1 MSSIN
6 FIHRCSLDSLTTTEP
21 VNSGSV
27 ISCAQGGCKMLRKL
41 LGTFAVMAMSISYCV
56 SVHAAVKL
64 EGDPKIAFIY
74 LSPAHDGGWTESLDR
89 GRIKLEK
96 ATGLDIAYTEDV
108 SGDKAETRRVIDLYV
123 KRGYNIIVGTAW
135 DYGEAFAEA
144 AKANPNVAFVN
155 AAGETKSDNLE
166 SFYGRTYQ
174 GWYLAGMAAGSVTKT
189 NKIGM
194 IAGFPLAV
202 VNWDINAFQLGV
214 HAVNPEAQVT
224 ANFVNTW
231 HDTVK
236 EGQAAEAMIEQGID
250 IIATN
255 LSAASVPAATEK
267 AGIRFI
273 GFQNDMSHLAPKG
286 HVASVVFNW
295 ETYLIPN
302 VKEMIAGTWSSEG
315 NAFVGIETGMID
327 VVGLA
332 DDVPQDVR
340 TKIDETLAA
349 MKSGKFSPFDGPMH
363 KQNGDEVVAKG
374 ASLDDAGIWSMN
386 YFVKGVVGTMP
397 AQ

>member
-1 MSSIN
+1 
-6 FIHRCSLDSLTTTEP
+6 
-21 VNSGSV
+21 
-27 ISCAQGGCKMLRKL
+27 MLKKII
-41 LGTFAVMAMSISYCV
+41 GAFAMFAMSMCYSM
-56 SVHAAVKL
+56 SAHTQVKL
-64 EGDPKIAFIY
+64 KGDPKIAFIY

-89 GRIKLEK
+89 GRLKLEK
-96 ATGLDIAYTEDV
+96 AIGLDIAYTEDV
-108 SGDKAETRRVIDLYV
+108 SSDKAETRRIIDLYV
-123 KRGYNIIVGTAW
+123 KRGYNIIIGTAW

-144 AKANPNVAFVN
+144 AKAYPNVAFLN

-189 NKIGM
+189 NKIGI
-194 IAGFPLAV
+194 IAGFPLSV
-202 VNWDINAFQLGV
+202 VNWDINAFQRGV
-214 HAVNPEAQVT
+214 QALNPDAHVI

-236 EGQAAEAMIEQGID
+236 EGQVAEAMIEQGAD
-250 IIATN
+250 VIATN

-267 AGIRFI
+267 AGVRFI
-273 GFQNDMSHLAPKG
+273 GFQNDMSPLAPKG

-295 ETYLIPN
+295 ETYLIPTIR
-302 VKEMIAGTWSSEG
+302 KIIAGTWSSG
-315 NAFVGIETGMID
+315 GIAFVGMETDMID

-332 DDVPQDVR
+332 DDLPPDIR
-340 TKIDETLAA
+340 TKIGETRAA
-349 MKSGKFSPFDGPMH
+349 MKSGKFTPFDGPLY
-363 KQNGDEVVAKG
+363 KQNGDEVVPQG
-374 ASLDDAGIWSMN
+374 VSLDDASIWSMN